1 MFALVSSAHS
11 LSLEHGVTG
20 DSGMFVPISRW
31 PITHPFHTD
40 YVGTVTQ
47 KTNLPFQTPQVR
59 KHRF

>member
-47 KTNLPFQTPQVR
+47 KTILPFQKPPSEEA
-59 KHRF
+59 